1 MDKEGV
7 FVLHNIPELD
17 EITEWI
23 ETHQVKHAVVV
34 GGGFIGLE
42 VAENLVEAGIKVEL
56 VEMLN
61 QVMAPV
67 DYEIAAAV
75 HDHLELHGLEL
86 HLGDGLKSIEYG
98 AGGTLQVNTASG
110 ASIPAD
116 MVILAIGVRPP
127 NTKLAKEAG
136 LEMEPRGHICTNN
149 RMQTSDPDIYAV
161 GDAVQIQS
169 AITQKPTFLA
179 LAGPASKQGGRI
191 AADNIAGRDM
201 TFRGV
206 IGTSIVKIFDLT
218 VASTGLNSRQLKDA
232 KIPFDSVTVFSNNHA
247 EYYPGGASPI
257 QFKLLFGPEGQI
269 YGAQA
274 VGLDGVD
281 KRIDVIATAIHGK
294 MTVYDLEELELA
306 YAPPYGA
313 SRDPVNIVGFA
324 AANVLRGGDVEVLQ
338 WDQLDKLDQ
347 EEWVKLDVRYP
358 EELAVFSV
366 PGAINIPVTELRGRL
381 DELPKIRR
389 FFVSAVPEDV
399 PILPYVFCVKRDLML
414 SISLVESVSKNL

>member
-1 MDKEGV
+1 MKVVIVGGVAGGASTATRLRRVAEDAEIIMFEKGPYVSFANCGLPYHLSGTIKEREQLLVTTPESLRELVNLDVRTNQEVIAIDREQKTVTVRDLLNEREYTESYDKLLLAPGASPVVPPPLPGVDKEGV

-169 AITQKPTFLA
+169 AITQNQLSWRW
-179 LAGPASKQGGRI
+179 LDLPASR
-191 AADNIAGRDM
+191 
-201 TFRGV
+201 
-206 IGTSIVKIFDLT
+206 
-218 VASTGLNSRQLKDA
+218 
-232 KIPFDSVTVFSNNHA
+232 
-247 EYYPGGASPI
+247 GGASPRTI
-257 QFKLLFGPEGQI
+257 
-269 YGAQA
+269 
-274 VGLDGVD
+274 
-281 KRIDVIATAIHGK
+281 
-294 MTVYDLEELELA
+294 
-306 YAPPYGA
+306 
-313 SRDPVNIVGFA
+313 S
-324 AANVLRGGDVEVLQ
+324 
-338 WDQLDKLDQ
+338 
-347 EEWVKLDVRYP
+347 P
-358 EELAVFSV
+358 EE
-366 PGAINIPVTELRGRL
+366 I
-381 DELPKIRR
+381 
-389 FFVSAVPEDV
+389 
-399 PILPYVFCVKRDLML
+399 
-414 SISLVESVSKNL
+414 